1 MKRFSLVMMCVA
13 LVVCG
18 LLVGCD
24 IPTGVSSALTT
35 GASTIVGALM
45 TWAFEAASGNTAS
58 TTTVKMISDMIAM
71 IWVP

>member
-1 MKRFSLVMMCVA
+1 MKRFSLVMMSVV
-13 LVVCG
+13 LVLSG

-45 TWAFEAASGNTAS
+45 TWAFQAASGNS
-58 TTTVKMISDMIAM
+58 TTTTTVAKTITDMIAL
-71 IWVP
+71 I